1 MTDEAR
7 TNTVPLKK
15 VVLYKHGMGY
25 FERRGLVEGKASI
38 EILCGAAE
46 IDDMLKSLMVL
57 TADGARVQA
66 ITYDSAKTLEDRMA
80 EFGFDVRDAKG
91 LIGIISQM
99 KGLPVTILSSSTS
112 VKGRVVGLDYS
123 DQIAASGSHV
133 IREPF
138 LILLS
143 DATFRRLPLASITTI
158 TVDDP
163 SFSVELNQQ
172 LELLFQNAKKKDK
185 KALTVTL
192 PETKG
197 EVVVAYS
204 IPSPIWKTSYR
215 LVLAN
220 ERLLMQGMAIVD
232 NVQDEDW
239 QNVEMVLISAAPI
252 SFIQP
257 LYEPVQPVRK
267 RVAAQGYQSAGPVVA
282 ERAQRMEPM
291 AAASGSVGGWTGSA
305 GQPPQEQGW
314 GGGPP
319 APGQAASLRRR
330 FSEESDIDAR
340 LDAVFREDAAAPSV
354 EAGSSGELFEY
365 RITEPVTVPRN
376 TSALIP
382 IVQEAVE
389 GERLSLFNSVKN
401 RQHPYCTVRLKN
413 TSGLTLESGPVT
425 IVEDGAYAGEALLDV
440 LKPGDTRFLPYALD
454 QDCHVIVRNEYEDQP
469 IWRVRLFGQT
479 VYRDY
484 RSRSS
489 TIYRIENLADKDK
502 VVFVE
507 HPVNPQAK
515 VIGEAQPSETTESYH
530 RFVVNLAPRQ
540 LQELSVIQEQELSTA
555 IWIAEPE
562 NLDTHS
568 LNWLIEQ
575 NMLDKEM
582 LGFVKEILKKQSEI
596 HKMVEMGQSIRARI
610 QQATTDQQRARE
622 NLKSLGASNERYRL
636 AIDDAEDKI
645 IEANSE
651 LVKVSEQYAA
661 LRREFMEF
669 TQQKLEAEVFS

>member
-66 ITYDSAKTLEDRMA
+66 ITYDSSKTLEDRMA
-80 EFGFDVRDAKG
+80 EFGFDVRDAEG

-99 KGLPVTILSSSTS
+99 KGLPVAILSSGSS
-112 VKGRVVGLDYS
+112 VNGRVVGLDFS
-123 DQIAASGSHV
+123 EQISASGSHV

-143 DATFRRLPLASITTI
+143 NATFRRLPLASITTI
-158 TVDDP
+158 TVDDT
-163 SFSVELNQQ
+163 SFPVELNQQ

-185 KALTVTL
+185 KALTVAL

-239 QNVEMVLISAAPI
+239 QNVEMVLVSAAPI

-267 RVAAQGYQSAGPVVA
+267 RIAAQGYQSAGPVVA
-282 ERAQRMEPM
+282 ERAQRMELM
-291 AAASGSVGGWTGSA
+291 EANIGSVGSWSGSA
-305 GQPPQEQGW
+305 DEPAHLQAW
-314 GGGPP
+314 GGPP
-319 APGQAASLRRR
+319 APGAAASQRMR
-330 FSEESDIDAR
+330 SSAGSDIDSR
-340 LDAVFREDAAAPSV
+340 LDAAFRENAAAPSV

-365 RITEPVTVPRN
+365 RIMEPVTVPRN

-389 GERLSLFNSVKN
+389 GERLSLFNSSKN

-454 QDCHVIVRNEYEDQP
+454 QDCHIIVRNESENQP
-469 IWRVRLFGQT
+469 IWRVRMFGQT

-484 RSRSS
+484 RSRSA
-489 TIYRIENLADKDK
+489 TIYRIENLADKEK
-502 VVFVE
+502 IVLVE
-507 HPVNPQAK
+507 HPVNPLAK
-515 VIGEAQPSETTESYH
+515 IIGEAQPSETTESYH
-530 RFVVNLAPRQ
+530 RFEVKIAPKQ
-540 LQELSVIQEQELSTA
+540 LHELSVIQEQELSAT

-562 NLDTHS
+562 NLDTRS
-568 LNWLIEQ
+568 LGLLITQ
-575 NMLDKEM
+575 NLLNKEM
-582 LGFVKEILKKQSEI
+582 LGFIKEVLKKQADLT
-596 HKMVEMGQSIRARI
+596 QSLETSNSVKARI
-610 QQATTDQQRARE
+610 QQATHDQQRARE
-622 NLKSLGASNERYRL
+622 NLKALGASNERYRV

-645 IEANSE
+645 IKANSE
-651 LVKVSEQYAA
+651 LVKASEQYAA
-661 LRREFMEF
+661 LRREFLQF
-669 TQQKLEAEVFS
+669 TQQKFEAEVLR